1 MSSQDGGV
9 SGEVVEVVHD
19 DSHEQV
25 EHQEAAEEDKGDK
38 EEVGDVA
45 AAHLVWLQQLPR
57 GGVPLD
63 SSGITDLPCSTSQ
76 HDVRPGLTSS
86 TSKIF
91 VENRKLF
98 YRQQNTMKHS
108 ELIGV

>member
-76 HDVRPGLTSS
+76 HDVRPGLTRG
-86 TSKIF
+86 TSKIL